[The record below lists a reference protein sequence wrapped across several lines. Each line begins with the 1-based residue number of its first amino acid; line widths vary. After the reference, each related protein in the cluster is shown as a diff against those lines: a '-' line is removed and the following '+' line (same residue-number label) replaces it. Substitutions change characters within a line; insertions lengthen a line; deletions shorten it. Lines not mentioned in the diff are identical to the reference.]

1 MSYILD
7 ALKKTELE
15 KNRKNQ
21 PSGKVNISGDLFHE
35 RSKPVAKRG
44 VWKILVVVVIVSL
57 VACAVTWFALHGS
70 GKKMTLPIP
79 VPTTKT
85 ITQLP
90 TPVPVPATLSTPVS
104 VRPQQV
110 QLPPQVPATVPK
122 NNGIVVGST
131 DRQTRLQPVVPQS
144 IIVQHSPAV
153 IQAPADIK
161 LSGIAWQDEHS
172 ERRAVINGF
181 LYKEGSIVS
190 GATITDIHASKVRF
204 SSPAG
209 VFEIKLDAVLP
220 SEVK

>member
-21 PSGKVNISGDLFHE
+21 PDGKFNISGDLFHE
-35 RSKPVAKRG
+35 RSKTVARKG
-44 VWKILVVVVIVSL
+44 IWKILIVLVIASL
-57 VACAVTWFALHGS
+57 AACAVTWFVLRRS
-70 GKKMTLPIP
+70 GKKMTLP
-79 VPTTKT
+79 VPAPATKT

-122 NNGIVVGST
+122 NNGIVAGST
-131 DRQTRLQPVVPQS
+131 DRQIRLQPVVPQP
-144 IIVQHSPAV
+144 IIVQQPPAV

-161 LSGIAWQDEHS
+161 LSGIAWQEEHP

-190 GATITDIHASKVRF
+190 GATITDIQASKVRF